1 MWRFR
6 GSVSTAE
13 SAFNVTEAVRKSHFC
28 VPVAR
33 PFTGRDSKSSI
44 MNTYS
49 PNKSLVLVGLM
60 GAGKTCIGKRLAGKL
75 GMGFVD
81 ADIEIES
88 AADCSIDEIFSR
100 FGEQAF
106 RDGERR
112 VIQRLLEGEPQVIA
126 TGGGAFM
133 NAETR
138 ESTRRAGI
146 SIWLKADLDVLL
158 ERVSRRNNRP
168 LLKNG
173 DKRKTL
179 ERLMSER
186 GPSYAEA
193 DIHIES
199 GNESPDATVRKVIEA
214 LESHAGSQ
222 AASQADGITK
232 DGGGAPTAPRNAAAE

>member
-1 MWRFR
+1 
-6 GSVSTAE
+6 
-13 SAFNVTEAVRKSHFC
+13 
-28 VPVAR
+28 
-33 PFTGRDSKSSI
+33 
-44 MNTYS
+44 MNTHL
-49 PNKSLVLVGLM
+49 PPKSIVLVGLM

-75 GMGFVD
+75 GMRFVD
-81 ADIEIES
+81 ADVEIES
-88 AADCSIDEIFSR
+88 AADCSIEEIFAR

-138 ESTRRAGI
+138 KNTREAGI
-146 SIWLKADLDVLL
+146 SIWLKADLDTLL

-173 DKRKTL
+173 DKRETL
-179 ERLMSER
+179 ERLMAER

-199 GNESPDATVRKVIEA
+199 GNDSPDLTVRKVIEA
-214 LESHAGSQ
+214 L
-222 AASQADGITK
+222 AAYADSTSAP
-232 DGGGAPTAPRNAAAE
+232 GGDTQPAPRNAAAE